1 MDVDKTYFS
10 NITKRERAIFEGAIS
25 MGALFHQFVGTP
37 VNKNS
42 KRSLEISME
51 ESLKLQPAIENVQ
64 VEIRF
69 DKLEESMTE
78 FDYTSLTGDM
88 LDVRIFTKVDDVKA
102 IIRIEFV
109 EELNYPLMYVEKI
122 EDYQV
127 SRFPLNLLTILL
139 NDFFWYDSSTPHE
152 LQQ

>member
-1 MDVDKTYFS
+1 MDVDKEYFS

-42 KRSLEISME
+42 KESLERAME
-51 ESLKLQPAIENVQ
+51 ESLNLQPAIEK
-64 VEIRF
+64 VEVNIRF

-88 LDVRIFTKVDDVKA
+88 LDVKIHTKVDDVLA
-102 IIRIEFV
+102 IIRIEFI
-109 EELNYPLMYVEKI
+109 EELNYPLMYVEDIK
-122 EDYQV
+122 D
-127 SRFPLNLLTILL
+127 
-139 NDFFWYDSSTPHE
+139 
-152 LQQ
+152 